1 MEDERQL
8 IKRAKNGDVEA
19 FMMLVKKYERPVYG
33 LILRMVGNRE
43 DAADLTQET
52 LLKAFKGLKDF
63 KEKSGFHT
71 WLHRIAVNL
80 TLNFL
85 KKSREQKTHLEY
97 IDSMAN
103 EETQIQTELESSE
116 VASSEELR
124 EQIEKALA
132 DLPQIYKIAFYLVVF
147 QGMSHR
153 EAAGV
158 LGCSEGT
165 VSWRI
170 HEARKILK
178 EKLKTYFEKPVRSD

>member
-8 IKRAKNGDVEA
+8 IKKAKNGDVEA
-19 FMMLVKKYERPVYG
+19 FMMLVKRYERPVYG

-52 LLKAFKGLKDF
+52 LLKAFKGLRGF
-63 KEKSGFHT
+63 REKSGFHT
-71 WLHRIAVNL
+71 WLHRIAFNL

-85 KKSREQKTHLEY
+85 KRSRVQKSQLEY
-97 IDSMAN
+97 FDNEKN
-103 EETQIQTELESSE
+103 EETCLQAELEGSTA
-116 VASSEELR
+116 ASSEELR
-124 EQIEKALA
+124 EQLEKALD
-132 DLPQIYKIAFYLVVF
+132 DLPQIYKMAFYLVVY

-153 EAAGV
+153 EAASV

-170 HEARKILK
+170 HEARKMLK
-178 EKLKTYFEKPVRSD
+178 EKLKIYFEKPAGSD